1 MEVIAQSNAR
11 TTDVG
16 VEKIRK
22 FKIVRIRESLVRFG
36 PKLGK
41 S

>member
-1 MEVIAQSNAR
+1 MEVTGQGHAR

-16 VEKIRK
+16 FGKIRK
-22 FKIVRIRESLVRFG
+22 VKIVIGRESLVRFG

-41 S
+41 R